1 VSGSHGGPLRS
12 STRREKPLA
21 WLGAD
26 TLSQGLISSVATTFN
41 TPYTLGGPSSTV
53 FAWMLGSIMN
63 LTLGAAI
70 GEIVSA
76 YVSGLLRVSLR
87 RSHLRSPRLAVS
99 TLPPVF
105 SCRRA
110 GVPLSPGSRAG

>member
-1 VSGSHGGPLRS
+1 M
-12 STRREKPLA
+12 
-21 WLGAD
+21 
-26 TLSQGLISSVATTFN
+26 ATTFN

-76 YVSGLLRVSLR
+76 YVSDLLRVSLR
-87 RSHLRSPRLAVS
+87 RSRLHSPRLAVS
-99 TLPPVF
+99 TLLPAF